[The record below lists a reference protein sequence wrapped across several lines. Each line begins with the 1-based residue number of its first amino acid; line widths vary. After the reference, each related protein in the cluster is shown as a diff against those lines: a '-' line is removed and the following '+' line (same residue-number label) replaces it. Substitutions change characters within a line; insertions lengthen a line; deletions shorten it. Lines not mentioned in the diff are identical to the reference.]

1 MLVSAPRLGNN
12 GAGNRTVDA
21 DGHRPDASEEVSTVA
36 EPPSAAWAARMD
48 WRSGTLVAA
57 APGAPRVEW
66 RPPPRPGV
74 LSRRPL
80 RFFEGLDGGF
90 RLIRFAPA
98 LTVGLSAI
106 VFTLWTLLIG
116 VVISGLAW
124 AGTGFLSEVFSDPD
138 AAAGFSIVAQFGA
151 FALSISSLSLVHLLT
166 GVGAVAARAAFDSR
180 RMTLRAGWLALRGVR
195 LRLVLVTGL
204 LGLAHL
210 LALAVLLLPALVVA
224 GLGQSTASLVL
235 TGLGLLGW
243 CAFTLYFALRTA
255 FVGCTVAHER
265 RTIRQAFVRSWRLT
279 GSGFWRTL
287 GQLLL
292 GWYLSNQL
300 VSIIITPLVVIAYV
314 LTILAVIIG
323 ISSGTGGT
331 VMLLSALAVVAVVV
345 GALTIAATAVL
356 FAYLAGLVSVVFFD
370 RLMRAEGYDLVL
382 LRQAEA
388 EA

>member
-1 MLVSAPRLGNN
+1 MVEHPG
-12 GAGNRTVDA
+12 
-21 DGHRPDASEEVSTVA
+21 
-36 EPPSAAWAARMD
+36 AAWTSRMD

-57 APGAPRVEW
+57 APGAPRVDW

-90 RLIRFAPA
+90 QLIRFAPA

-106 VFTLWTLLIG
+106 VFTVWTLFVGALAAALI
-116 VVISGLAW
+116 W
-124 AGTGFLSEVFSDPD
+124 AGTGYLTSVFADPD
-138 AAAGFSIVAQFGA
+138 AATGFSILGQFGA
-151 FALSISSLSLVHLLT
+151 FALSISSLSLVHLLA
-166 GVGAVAARAAFDSR
+166 GVATVGARAAFDSR
-180 RMTLRAGWLALRGVR
+180 RMTLREGWRALRGVR
-195 LRLVLVTGL
+195 VRLVVLTLV
-204 LGLAHL
+204 LGLTHL

-224 GLGQSTASLVL
+224 GLGLTTASLVL

-255 FVGCTVAHER
+255 FVGCAVAHER

-279 GSGFWRTL
+279 GRGFWRTL

-300 VSIIITPLVVIAYV
+300 VSIIISPLIVVAYV

-323 ISSGTGGT
+323 ISSGAGSTA
-331 VMLLSALAVVAVVV
+331 MLLVSLAVVAVVI
-345 GALTIAATAVL
+345 GWLTIAATAVL

-382 LRQAEA
+382 LRRAEA

>member
-1 MLVSAPRLGNN
+1 MVEHPG
-12 GAGNRTVDA
+12 
-21 DGHRPDASEEVSTVA
+21 
-36 EPPSAAWAARMD
+36 AAWTSRMD

-57 APGAPRVEW
+57 APGTPRAGW

-106 VFTLWTLLIG
+106 VFTVWTLLIG
-116 VVISGLAW
+116 VAIAGLTW
-124 AGTGFLSEVFSDPD
+124 AGTGFLSAVFADPD
-138 AAAGFSIVAQFGA
+138 AAAGFSIITQFGA
-151 FALSISSLSLVHLLT
+151 FALSISSLSLVHLLA
-166 GVGAVAARAAFDSR
+166 GVAAVGARAAFDSR
-180 RMTLRAGWLALRGVR
+180 RMTLRAGWRALRGVR
-195 LRLVLVTGL
+195 LRLVLLTGL

-210 LALAVLLLPALVVA
+210 LALGVLLLPTLILA
-224 GLGQSTASLVL
+224 GLGQSTAALVL

-255 FVGCTVAHER
+255 FVGCAVAHER

-279 GSGFWRTL
+279 GRGFWRTL

-300 VSIIITPLVVIAYV
+300 VSIIISPLIVIAYV

-323 ISSGTGGT
+323 VSSGAGGT
-331 VMLLSALAVVAVVV
+331 VMVLSAVAVVAVVI

-356 FAYLAGLVSVVFFD
+356 FAYLAGLVAVVFFD

-382 LRQAEA
+382 LRRAEA